1 MCADD
6 KTLTLRPITSE
17 GVTIDAV
24 PESERLARRF
34 FAAHE
39 QGGPRAK
46 LDLVH
51 PEIEMVLKT
60 RRPGDVLRG
69 KDEVAGFIDE
79 IEGSLYELVAEV
91 YRPLD
96 DDRIV
101 VEGRIRWTDETRIL
115 RDDRVIWA
123 LEFRDGL
130 VWRSAPASSRI
141 QAETILEAS
150 RNAGS

>member
-1 MCADD
+1 M
-6 KTLTLRPITSE
+6 PSE
-17 GVTIDAV
+17 RATIDAI

-39 QGGPRAK
+39 QGGPKAG
-46 LDLVH
+46 LELFH

-60 RRPGDVLRG
+60 RYPGDVLRG
-69 KDEVAGFIDE
+69 KDAVAGFIDE

-96 DDRIV
+96 DNRIV
-101 VEGRIRWTDETRIL
+101 VEGRIRWADDERVL
-115 RDDRVIWA
+115 RDDPVIWA

-130 VWRSAPASSRI
+130 VWRSAPASSTI

-150 RNAGS
+150 RNADS